1 MSAIADIFASVRLQ
15 LDTGQFQTDAVS
27 AANSAGKSAGQT
39 MGEQLGSKLRSA
51 MGSAIGAGAG
61 ALFGIAIQQGAA
73 LDAATQKLAADT
85 GLTGQALAQQS
96 SAIDSM
102 YRGNLQSMDSVEAS
116 LAEVI
121 SGFNLSGQAADDLTQ
136 KMLTYETATGQDAQ
150 AVTALKMITDAWNLS
165 ASDEG
170 TIMDQLVASHQKY
183 GTSVADD
190 QTSLQKMAP
199 ALTAMGMQFSDGVD
213 LLNMFAAA
221 GIDASKAPTALNT
234 AIKQLKPG
242 QTLNDLITQISSI
255 QDPLERAKVAAK
267 DFGTRAGAQLADAL
281 KPGITSLDQ
290 FQTSTVD
297 TQDATQKA
305 ADAIRS
311 DWGNQ
316 FTLLMHNIG
325 GALASVSQ
333 SFGPLLIIGAQMT
346 PKIAAG
352 FGGLAGAIIPKIAEQ
367 LGLTLP
373 TWLGGGAA
381 AGGATVTG
389 EAGAVAAGGPAV
401 AAAVVAQSPE
411 IDAAAGASGLEA
423 GGAMA
428 TAEAGAVTAGGAE
441 VAVAAGGV
449 GTLAGGALAVALP
462 LALMVGLAAAAPTI
476 QDWLNKNLNLN
487 SMLFGSG
494 GGPLAGIG
502 DWANNLPWPLG
513 PKNTPTIDLGP
524 FKNILGGTPAPTVP
538 DYGATFSGSAT
549 ALAGQQPA
557 ITAAATEA
565 YSGIA
570 PAATDAAAGATDALA
585 QGTDAQVGL
594 IKTARTALSGAW
606 TEAMNNVVAAQTI
619 GYREQD
625 AKAALDATQKQVNNK
640 ATYAKLTATQKDAL
654 QTQLITQKAAYLT
667 LLEEDTQY
675 GTDAQKA
682 TKMQALLQ
690 SQALKDGLAS
700 MDPDTVT
707 MWQAVQSDTEQA
719 LATLNGTVST
729 GGTAAGTAYSAG
741 FLAGIANG
749 KWATAL
755 LNSPSLVTPPPG
767 SVASWS
773 TPGGTVSSTSSA
785 KVPVTPG
792 PKPRA
797 AVKAFASGTV
807 YVDSDQLAFI
817 HKGEAVIPASQNTG
831 GFGGVTIGTIQLTLE
846 GNPDRAA
853 AKRFAVMVH
862 DEIAAEMQKQN
873 SRFSSYSG
881 IRP

>member
-27 AANSAGKSAGQT
+27 AANTAGKSAGQT

-96 SAIDSM
+96 AAIDSM

-121 SGFNLSGQAADDLTQ
+121 SGFNLSGQAADDFTQ
-136 KMLTYETATGQDAQ
+136 KMLTFETATGQDAQ
-150 AVTALKMITDAWNLS
+150 AVTALKMVTDAWNLS

-183 GTSVADD
+183 GTSVTDD

-242 QTLNDLITQISSI
+242 QTLNDLIAQISSI
-255 QDPLERAKVAAK
+255 QDPLQRAQVAAK

-352 FGGLAGAIIPKIAEQ
+352 FGSLAGALIPKIAEQ

-381 AGGATVTG
+381 AGGAEVTG
-389 EAGAVAAGGPAV
+389 TAGAVAAGGPAV

-411 IDAAAGASGLEA
+411 VDVAAGAVGLEA
-423 GGAMA
+423 GGALVE
-428 TAEAGAVTAGGAE
+428 AEAGAV
-441 VAVAAGGV
+441 AAGGPEIAAAAGSADLLTV
-449 GTLAGGALAVALP
+449 GGALGTTFGGGFLAAVGVSLAPLAAMLGIGALP
-462 LALMVGLAAAAPTI
+462 YLLGVKLGAPHPA
-476 QDWLNKNLNLN
+476 NN
-487 SMLFGSG
+487 SMFNAGSINPITG
-494 GGPLAGIG
+494 QPYGYGTAATPVPATNAGV
-502 DWANNLPWPLG
+502 L
-513 PKNTPTIDLGP
+513 TPTV
-524 FKNILGGTPAPTVP
+524 TPAVP
-538 DYGATFSGSAT
+538 DYGATFSGSAV
-549 ALAGQQPA
+549 ALAGSKSS
-557 ITAAATEA
+557 ITAATTTAFSGVVPAVQSTMDSAT
-565 YSGIA
+565 
-570 PAATDAAAGATDALA
+570 ATVG
-585 QGTDAQVGL
+585 QGTDAQVAL
-594 IKTARTALSGAW
+594 IKSSRSALSGAW
-606 TEAMNNVVAAQTI
+606 SEALSAVTDEATI
-619 GYREQD
+619 SYRERD
-625 AKAALDATQKQVNNK
+625 ALDALNATKK
-640 ATYAKLTATQKDAL
+640 SLADKKTYAKLSQAQKDAL
-654 QTQLITQKAAYLT
+654 QEQYYTQQSAYMT
-667 LLEEDTQY
+667 LLEEDSQY
-675 GTDAQKA
+675 GTKAQQR
-682 TKMQALLQ
+682 TKLNVLLQ
-690 SQALKDGLAS
+690 SQAMKDGLAS
-700 MDPDTVT
+700 LDPNVVT
-707 MWQAVQSDTEQA
+707 MWQAVQTDTETA
-719 LATLNGTVST
+719 LAALGSDAYVYGANIATQFGLGFNEALN
-729 GGTAAGTAYSAG
+729 AA
-741 FLAGIANG
+741 
-749 KWATAL
+749 
-755 LNSPSLVTPPPG
+755 PPAQAAIDAWWNDAKPPT
-767 SVASWS
+767 ASWS
-773 TPGGTVSSTSSA
+773 TPGGTVSSPSSA
-785 KVPVTPG
+785 NVPKAPVIPKHYATGTPFV
-792 PKPRA
+792 A
-797 AVKAFASGTV
+797 
-807 YVDSDQLAFI
+807 SDQLAYI

-831 GFGGVTIGTIQLTLE
+831 GLGGVTIGTIQLTLE
-846 GNPDRAA
+846 GNPDRAT

-881 IRP
+881 VRP

>member
-1 MSAIADIFASVRLQ
+1 MSAIADLFASVRLQ

-150 AVTALKMITDAWNLS
+150 AVTALKMVTDAWNLS

-242 QTLNDLITQISSI
+242 QTLNDLISQISSI
-255 QDPLERAKVAAK
+255 QDPLQRAQVAAK

-290 FQTSTVD
+290 FQTSTDD
-297 TQDATQKA
+297 TVGATDKA

-316 FTLLMHNIG
+316 LTLLMHNIG

-352 FGGLAGAIIPKIAEQ
+352 FGSLAGALIPKIAEQ

-381 AGGATVTG
+381 AGGAEVTG
-389 EAGAVAAGGPAV
+389 TAGAVAAGGPAV

-411 IDAAAGASGLEA
+411 VDVAAGTVGLEA
-423 GGAMA
+423 GGALVE
-428 TAEAGAVTAGGAE
+428 AEAGAV
-441 VAVAAGGV
+441 AAGGPEIAAAAGSADLLTV
-449 GTLAGGALAVALP
+449 GGALGTTFGGSFLAAVGVSLAPLAAMLGIGALP
-462 LALMVGLAAAAPTI
+462 YLLGVKLGAPNTAT
-476 QDWLNKNLNLN
+476 NPMYNA
-487 SMLFGSG
+487 GSVNPITG
-494 GGPLAGIG
+494 QQYGYGAETTPATNAGV
-502 DWANNLPWPLG
+502 L
-513 PKNTPTIDLGP
+513 TPTV
-524 FKNILGGTPAPTVP
+524 TPAVP
-538 DYGATFSGSAT
+538 NYGATFSGSAV
-549 ALAGQQPA
+549 ALAGSKSS
-557 ITAAATEA
+557 I
-565 YSGIA
+565 
-570 PAATDAAAGATDALA
+570 TDATNTAFSGVVPAVQSTMDGTNTTIG
-585 QGTDAQVGL
+585 QGTDADVAL
-594 IKTARTALSGAW
+594 IKSSRSALSGAW
-606 TEAMNNVVAAQTI
+606 SEALSASTDEATI
-619 GYREQD
+619 SYRERD
-625 AKAALDATQKQVNNK
+625 ALDALNATQKQVNDK
-640 ATYAKLTATQKDAL
+640 KTYAKLSQAQKDAL
-654 QTQLITQKAAYLT
+654 QEQYYTQQSAYMT
-667 LLEEDTQY
+667 LLEEDANY
-675 GTDAQKA
+675 GTTAQQA
-682 TKMQALLQ
+682 TKLNGLLQ
-690 SQALKDGLAS
+690 SQAMKDGLAS
-700 MDPDTVT
+700 LDPNVVT
-707 MWQAVQSDTEQA
+707 MWQAVQSDTQTA
-719 LATLNGTVST
+719 LDALVGTVTT
-729 GGTAAGTAYSAG
+729 GGQNA
-741 FLAGIANG
+741 
-749 KWATAL
+749 ATAFGL
-755 LNSPSLVTPPPG
+755 GFNAGLNSAPPLQNAIDAWWNDQTANLPSTLKAP
-767 SVASWS
+767 S
-773 TPGGTVSSTSSA
+773 TPA
-785 KVPVTPG
+785 
-792 PKPRA
+792 PKPKSSI
-797 AVKAFASGTV
+797 KAFATGTPFV
-807 YVDSDQLAFI
+807 ASDQLAYI
-817 HKGEAVIPASQNTG
+817 HKGEAVIPASQNQP
-831 GFGGVTIGTIQLTLE
+831 GFGGVTVGTINLTLS